1 MPTTRIARHSRRG
14 LVGLVAL
21 VSGCGEPSEPWRP
34 SARSQA
40 SAPARDQLRPH
51 LRESLET
58 ALADPLLARAHERAL
73 SSVAAGPL
81 VIDAAEKL
89 LARVEQAPRLE
100 RPSADFFAA
109 LQDTPG
115 MRAALAEFV
124 AANPELELDAIAA
137 GFVGHVL
144 ARVTRPELVARLEQR
159 LAERLASVGHA
170 LACGLLR
177 DAGGLAAL
185 ADAGADALVGP
196 ALADELAQRL
206 GSDPAQRAE
215 RIERRVADPHESVAL
230 LLAWSD
236 ALASEAGVELL
247 AALLDDE
254 ALAPLVADALARV
267 LADAAFRSSAA
278 AMFELALAPELDLDA
293 IDRSLDALL
302 ALPVVARE
310 AAALLPELARV
321 PSVRARVDGFVAKLV
336 ASPAFTTALLDVVD

>member
-1 MPTTRIARHSRRG
+1 MPTTRTASG

-34 SARSQA
+34 SGPARA
-40 SAPARDQLRPH
+40 STPARDDLRPR
-51 LRESLET
+51 LRESLDA
-58 ALADPLLARAHERAL
+58 ALDDPLLARAHERAL
-73 SSVAAGPL
+73 SNLALSPV
-81 VIDAAEKL
+81 VVDAAEKL

-159 LAERLASVGHA
+159 LGEQLAAVGHA

-177 DAGGLAAL
+177 DAGGLSAL

-196 ALADELAQRL
+196 ALADELTQRL

-215 RIERRVADPHESVAL
+215 RIDRHVADPHEALAL

-254 ALAPLVADALARV
+254 AIAPLVADALARV
-267 LADAAFRSSAA
+267 LADASFRGHAA
-278 AMFELALAPELDLDA
+278 ALFELALAPELDLAA
-293 IDRSLDALL
+293 IDRSLADLL
-302 ALPVVARE
+302 ALPIVAHE

-321 PSVRARVDGFVAKLV
+321 PSVRTRVTGFVTQLA
-336 ASPAFTTALLDVVD
+336 ASPAFTSALLDLVD